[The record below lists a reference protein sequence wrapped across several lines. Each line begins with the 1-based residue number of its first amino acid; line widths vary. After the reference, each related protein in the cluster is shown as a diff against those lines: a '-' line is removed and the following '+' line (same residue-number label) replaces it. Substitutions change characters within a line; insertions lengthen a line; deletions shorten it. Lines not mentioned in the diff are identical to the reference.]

1 MKEITTSQYHKVAG
15 GYGEQCGRGPSNANS
30 KGCSSGGSNAS
41 GGNAGNRAPQ
51 ITNGKGKAGS
61 GVLAG
66 SYFSNNPG
74 STSAG
79 SGGCTG
85 GRRDVG
91 HNR

>member
-1 MKEITTSQYHKVAG
+1 MKEILSSQYHEVTG
-15 GYGEQCGRGPSNANS
+15 GYGEQCGRGPSSANS
-30 KGCSSGGSNAS
+30 NSCSSGGSGS
-41 GGNAGNRAPQ
+41 TGGNAGNRAPQ
-51 ITNGKGKAGS
+51 ITNGKGKPGS

-74 STSAG
+74 ASNSG

-85 GRRDVG
+85 GRREVG